1 MDAGSGAHCPPAQG
15 SAVRAVLASSARR
28 GAGPYRRPVAP
39 LPEVLGDLRDVLSAS
54 LFQIDSIRKPPPE
67 PAEVDLSDGRPQK
80 LFAARLSRRFP

>member
-1 MDAGSGAHCPPAQG
+1 
-15 SAVRAVLASSARR
+15 
-28 GAGPYRRPVAP
+28 VAP